1 MLNIAIAGFGWWG
14 RHILTRLQGHDRLS
28 VLAVAEPDQSLHADI
43 RAMGA
48 EAVSGFD
55 GVLSDPRVQAVVLTT
70 PHMMHEEQVVAAAR
84 AGKHV
89 FCEMLV
95 YDLNTGSLIYDSII
109 VYTYDQ

>member
-70 PHMMHEEQVVAAAR
+70 PHMMHEEQVVAAA
-84 AGKHV
+84 
-89 FCEMLV
+89 
-95 YDLNTGSLIYDSII
+95 
-109 VYTYDQ
+109 